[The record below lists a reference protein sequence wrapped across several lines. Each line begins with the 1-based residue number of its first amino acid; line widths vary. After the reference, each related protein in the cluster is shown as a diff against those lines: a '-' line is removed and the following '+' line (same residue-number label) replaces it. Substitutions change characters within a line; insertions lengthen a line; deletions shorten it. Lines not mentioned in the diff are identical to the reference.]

1 MRYSTLSTNSSGFLL
16 AMNRP
21 AGLSLTLAISIITTL
36 TERRQ
41 IDVDDRGS
49 LDKATVIQALQTSGD
64 ADYDSVSQALGGL

>member
-1 MRYSTLSTNSSGFLL
+1 
-16 AMNRP
+16 MNRP